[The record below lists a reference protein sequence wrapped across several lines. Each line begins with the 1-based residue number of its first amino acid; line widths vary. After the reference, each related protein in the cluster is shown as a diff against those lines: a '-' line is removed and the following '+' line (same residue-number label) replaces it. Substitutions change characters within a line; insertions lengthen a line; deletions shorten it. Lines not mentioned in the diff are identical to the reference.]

1 MYAALYALEG
11 FLKIHV
17 GSACDS
23 HFTSVCRVVGRRS
36 REHGTAFVNTIDN
49 VKMYNGPKSFPLCI
63 GSGPAESETSVDV
76 ASKLAFAN
84 AALNW

>member
-17 GSACDS
+17 GSARDS

-36 REHGTAFVNTIDN
+36 REHGTTFVNTIDN
-49 VKMYNGPKSFPLCI
+49 VKM
-63 GSGPAESETSVDV
+63 
-76 ASKLAFAN
+76 
-84 AALNW
+84 